1 MIHLYLFLNSFAELR
16 SKCTIDLSKI
26 SIEFLAD
33 ECDKL
38 VQHHKSCVLFLGYL
52 DPGWMLDPKHEARV
66 RHAIRKFE
74 THMISFHIESIPFAW
89 KNEIDTVYYQS
100 PKNGGT
106 KTINNGSAVH
116 SESKDEN

>member
-1 MIHLYLFLNSFAELR
+1 MSKVSAEL
-16 SKCTIDLSKI
+16 
-26 SIEFLAD
+26 LAD

-52 DPGWMLDPKHEARV
+52 DPGWMLDPKHEARI

-100 PKNGGT
+100 PKNGLSE
-106 KTINNGSAVH
+106 IVDNGSTVH
-116 SESKDEN
+116 SESKDEDGSTS